1 MKDTLILY
9 RDWWEAIKSLP
20 ANLQPEA
27 YNAICEYAFEGT
39 QPTEPM
45 ICAVTALMRSSIDRD
60 KAKWQ
65 EVRKKRQE
73 AGRKGG
79 LKTQSQPK
87 QDQPK
92 EANATTCKQKQ
103 PSESKPSEPKQE
115 PQIST
120 PEQPSQLEQDF
131 EQFRKLYPGTKRGL
145 KTEFENLKKKYPK
158 TWRDIIPQLLP
169 AVERLLS
176 HHEAAKAAGQFTPHF
191 ANLAT
196 WINNARWEEEYP
208 DIATSKKATPEP
220 TDTDTQDDAIDFGG
234 RQY

>member
-20 ANLQPEA
+20 ANLQLEA
-27 YNAICEYAFEGT
+27 YNSICEYAFEGT

-45 ICAVTALMRSSIDRD
+45 ICAITALMRSAIDRD
-60 KAKWQ
+60 KAKWVD
-65 EVRKKRQE
+65 VRKKRQE
-73 AGRKGG
+73 AGRKGAIRTNSI
-79 LKTQSQPK
+79 KAANS
-87 QDQPK
+87 
-92 EANATTCKQKQ
+92 ANADTCKQT
-103 PSESKPSEPKQE
+103 PANNDKPGKPKQE
-115 PQIST
+115 PQIIT
-120 PEQPSQLEQDF
+120 PEQTSQLEQDF

-169 AVERLLS
+169 SVKRLLA

-208 DIATSKKATPEP
+208 DIATPKTTTTPEP
-220 TDTDTQDDAIDFGG
+220 TETDTQDDASDFGG